1 MDLCIRLNMLR
12 NLVIVLLATS
22 VAGVYKCPQDS
33 GVITI
38 RDEDAT
44 AAMIAGAPAQVARAT
59 FQNQAIEDEEPVIFS
74 NEADHRCF
82 DGRLTL
88 LQYPVHE
95 NGTVFPKN
103 GGEEAWWA
111 RYGTRAVY
119 TEDGKSLCGVMTHL
133 PRPKWPTICQ
143 CERYRGCDYFAA

>member
-1 MDLCIRLNMLR
+1 M
-12 NLVIVLLATS
+12 
-22 VAGVYKCPQDS
+22 
-33 GVITI
+33 
-38 RDEDAT
+38 
-44 AAMIAGAPAQVARAT
+44 
-59 FQNQAIEDEEPVIFS
+59 IFS
-74 NEADHRCF
+74 NEADRRCF

-143 CERYRGCDYFAA
+143 CERYRGCDYFAG